1 MRSRRRLR
9 RIAVVLGIAAAGLA
23 VFAFVPAAAQFV
35 QAFIPPI
42 Y

>member
-9 RIAVVLGIAAAGLA
+9 RIAVVLGVAAAVLVVVAA
-23 VFAFVPAAAQFV
+23 VPTAAQSIL
-35 QAFIPPI
+35 ALIPPI